1 MSEKDLMGQ
10 EEELDIDALFAKMMA
25 EKAASGEE
33 VIQAEEE
40 PLPEEAPVVEETEK
54 KRIFLLEIVS
64 ELSVLYQWLLHVLF
78 LRWCA
83 AIC

>member
-1 MSEKDLMGQ
+1 V
-10 EEELDIDALFAKMMA
+10 EETP
-25 EKAASGEE
+25 
-33 VIQAEEE
+33 VY
-40 PLPEEAPVVEETEK
+40 EEAPAVEETPVYEEAPAVEETPAYEEAPATEETEK